1 MLTQEVKDTVA
12 KFIENFIFEDK
23 DVKYEYDI
31 DDIDTNVGQRILVF
45 ITIYVD
51 IEKMFKGPQKYED
64 TIYNIYDNILNDFKY
79 LGFGQRL
86 IPRVSYECINMEGLE
101 KEVSSIKYRSYQL
114 LKNLNFSDEEID
126 EIDLY
131 FDTRCSEE
139 DYFGIQVRVSYNYTD
154 SMYSATLDV
163 EDMIADLISSHKK
176 NILIYTT
183 FTLMVIWILYR
194 IKKK

>member
-1 MLTQEVKDTVA
+1 MLTQEVKDTIA

-86 IPRVSYECINMEGLE
+86 IPRVNYECINMEGLE
-101 KEVSSIKYRSYQL
+101 KEVSSIKSRSYQL
-114 LKNLNFSDEEID
+114 LKDLNFSDEEID

-131 FDTRCSEE
+131 FSTRCSEE
-139 DYFGIQVRVSYNYTD
+139 DYFGIQVRVTYEYTD

-163 EDMIADLISSHKK
+163 EDMIADLISKK
-176 NILIYTT
+176 EYPY
-183 FTLMVIWILYR
+183 LYDLY
-194 IKKK
+194 INGDMDFVSN